1 MDAPPPPPPM
11 TTTDITDI
19 YKTTS
24 GAGMQLL
31 ILYYSPKW
39 SRRRVAGLSTENSEC
54 AALKE

>member
-1 MDAPPPPPPM
+1 MDAPPPPPM

-24 GAGMQLL
+24 GGMQLL

-39 SRRRVAGLSTENSEC
+39 SIRRVAGLSTENSEC